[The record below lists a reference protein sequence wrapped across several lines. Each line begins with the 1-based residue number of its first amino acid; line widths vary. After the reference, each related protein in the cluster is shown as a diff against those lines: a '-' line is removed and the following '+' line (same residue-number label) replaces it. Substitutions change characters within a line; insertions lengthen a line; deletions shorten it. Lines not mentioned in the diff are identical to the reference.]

1 MRNLFEDDPLSADE
15 PQPPLPSGGQ
25 AAGRTGAGTLSIRY
39 GDRYLPGNRLELYGN
54 GGEAFGEMLRTIAA
68 ARETVHLETYRLASD
83 KTGWRFCEALCAKA
97 KDVQVRLIYDSLGSR
112 GISAEMITRL
122 RNSGVQLLEYHPVSP
137 WRSRGAW
144 GRRDHRKILAVD
156 GRIAFAG
163 SLNISDVHVPAS
175 EGGQG
180 WRDAHVKV
188 EGRAAREI
196 DALFRE
202 VWTQVTGRSFDLAP
216 VPSTVGNSYVWPA
229 ANQEILHRYHI
240 RSSYLAAIRSARKE
254 VLLAHAYFLPD
265 QRFRRALASAALRGV
280 SVRILVPGAS
290 DVPPVWYA
298 SRAGYGTLLRRGVR
312 LFEWQGPILH
322 SKVAVV
328 DRLWTAIG
336 SYNIDHRSLRHNLE
350 LNLHV
355 LDAEF
360 ASRVAEI
367 VEGDM
372 GRSTEITRDKWR
384 LRGWSHRAF
393 ERFFAM
399 FRYLF

>member
-1 MRNLFEDDPLSADE
+1 MRSAFEDATRPVGPSA
-15 PQPPLPSGGQ
+15 
-25 AAGRTGAGTLSIRY
+25 GALAVRY
-39 GDRYLPGNRLELYGN
+39 GDRYLPGNRLELYSE
-54 GGEAFGEMLRTIAA
+54 GGEAFGRMLESIAA
-68 ARETVHLETYRLASD
+68 ARETVHLETYRLSSD
-83 KTGWRFCEALCAKA
+83 KTGWRFCDALCAKA
-97 KDVQVRLIYDSLGSR
+97 HGAQVRLIFDSLGSR
-112 GISAEMITRL
+112 GISSAMITRL

-144 GRRDHRKILAVD
+144 SRRDHRKLLVVD
-156 GRIAFAG
+156 GRVAFVG
-163 SLNISDVHVPAS
+163 SLNISDEHAPAA

-188 EGRAAREI
+188 EGRAAREL

-202 VWTQVTGRSFDLAP
+202 VWSRETGRSFEIAP
-216 VPSTVGNSYVWPA
+216 VPAPAGDSYVWPA
-229 ANQEILHRYHI
+229 ANQEILHRFYI
-240 RSSYLAAIRSARKE
+240 RSSYLAAIRSARRE
-254 VLLAHAYFLPD
+254 VLLAHSYFLPD
-265 QRFRRALASAALRGV
+265 QRFRRALASAARRGV
-280 SVRILVPGAS
+280 SVKILVPGAS

-298 SRAGYGTLLRRGVR
+298 SRAGYGALLRRGVR

-328 DRLWTAIG
+328 DRLWAAIG

-355 LDAEF
+355 LDAGF
-360 ASRVAEI
+360 ASGVAELI
-367 VEGDM
+367 EGDIR
-372 GRSTEITRDKWR
+372 RSPEITREKWR
-384 LRGWSHRAF
+384 LRGWTHRAF